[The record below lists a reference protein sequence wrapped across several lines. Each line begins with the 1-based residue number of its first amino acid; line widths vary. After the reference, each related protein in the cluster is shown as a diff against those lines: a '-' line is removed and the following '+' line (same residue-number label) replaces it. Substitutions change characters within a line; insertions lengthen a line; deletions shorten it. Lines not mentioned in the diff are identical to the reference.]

1 MYNVVYC
8 ICTNV
13 DIYIYIYILNTGG
26 RYIII
31 TGDENE

>member
-13 DIYIYIYILNTGG
+13 DKGIYILNTGG